1 MAGMLFLGG
10 VGGNRAVPPAA
21 CRILNQY
28 MAAFSAKLAQAPHS
42 GRAVYMAYRPRLQ
55 VKWENQRSFIDRHLS
70 IARHFVQIW
79 LKAVMQKEYTTQ
91 PPLFVSAVDLY
102 DRILHD
108 LDACEAVIG

>member
-1 MAGMLFLGG
+1 MER
-10 VGGNRAVPPAA
+10 NN
-21 CRILNQY
+21 IIQNQPN
-28 MAAFSAKLAQAPHS
+28 L
-42 GRAVYMAYRPRLQ
+42 LT
-55 VKWENQRSFIDRHLS
+55 RHLS